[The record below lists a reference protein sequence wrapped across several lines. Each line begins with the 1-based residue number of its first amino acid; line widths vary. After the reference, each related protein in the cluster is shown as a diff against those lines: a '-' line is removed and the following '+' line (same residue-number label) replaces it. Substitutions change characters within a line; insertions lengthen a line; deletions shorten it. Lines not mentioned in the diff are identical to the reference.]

1 MNKIKVLIAD
11 DEPMLQE
18 IYSMILEAEF
28 NCDFFRAEN
37 GNEAI
42 ELIKNQG
49 PFDLILSDYKM
60 PEANGGKVF
69 LYNKT
74 LHNTPFILFSGG
86 FLQDFAE
93 FSDFYQVNP
102 ANKFLGKPFDEE
114 ELLVTVRKIFP
125 KTNAPLNTEQDKFIK
140 VNLRH
145 YILYTTSA
153 AEVYIKLAQD
163 KFTKIIDAND
173 VDAPE
178 KDLLM
183 HYLDKGL
190 ETVYVDK
197 RYFTSLMRDAF
208 AHLQEKLLA
217 NKKRESSIEFGGLPF
232 KVCFEGLNEIG
243 IPDFNIQ
250 YTNELIGETVRE
262 ILSDD
267 ESKERFRSYCSLQGF
282 AVGHS
287 LLIMY
292 IASGLCHEAG
302 LNFQNT
308 MKKICTASFF
318 HDFPLFETDAS
329 EDCLPLESAKHPDH
343 LFNHPVIAA
352 SFLPKG
358 TELFDDTAKIILEH
372 HERPG
377 GNGYPKKLN
386 SFSISPLGCLFI
398 LSEEITFNLIRNDFD
413 CERLRD
419 FLGNIKEEYS
429 SGNFARFF
437 KASET
442 IFGLST

>member
-1 MNKIKVLIAD
+1 
-11 DEPMLQE
+11 
-18 IYSMILEAEF
+18 MILESEF
-28 NCDFFRAEN
+28 NCDFFRAAN

-49 PFDLILSDYKM
+49 PFDLIISDYKM

-69 LYNKT
+69 LFNKS

-86 FLQDFAE
+86 FLQDFSE

-102 ANKFLGKPFDEE
+102 HNKFLGKPFNEE
-114 ELLVTVRKIFP
+114 ELLETVKKMFP
-125 KTNAPLNTEQDKFIK
+125 ATTAPLEKDQEKFVK

-145 YILYTTSA
+145 YILYTSSA

-163 KFTKIIDAND
+163 KFTKIIDSNT

-183 HYLDKGL
+183 HYLDKGI
-190 ETVYVDK
+190 ETVYIDR
-197 RYFTSLMRDAF
+197 RYFNSVMKDAF

-217 NKKRESSIEFGGLPF
+217 GRKKDSRIEFAGMPF

-243 IPDFNIQ
+243 IPEFTIE
-250 YTNELIGETVRE
+250 YTNKIISETIHE
-262 ILSDD
+262 FFKD
-267 ESKERFRSYCSLQGF
+267 EETKERFRSYCSLQGF

-292 IASGLCHEAG
+292 IAAGICHEAG
-302 LNFQNT
+302 LNFQNS

-318 HDFPLFETDAS
+318 HDYPLFETDAS
-329 EDCLPLESAKHPDH
+329 EDWLSLDQAKYPDH
-343 LFNHPVIAA
+343 LFNPPAVAA
-352 SFLPKG
+352 SFLPK
-358 TELFDDTAKIILEH
+358 TMEIIEDTAKIILEH

-386 SFSISPLGCLFI
+386 SYSISPLSCLFI

-413 CERLRD
+413 PERLRD

-429 SGNFARFF
+429 SGNFSKFY
-437 KASET
+437 KACES
-442 IFGLST
+442 IFELST